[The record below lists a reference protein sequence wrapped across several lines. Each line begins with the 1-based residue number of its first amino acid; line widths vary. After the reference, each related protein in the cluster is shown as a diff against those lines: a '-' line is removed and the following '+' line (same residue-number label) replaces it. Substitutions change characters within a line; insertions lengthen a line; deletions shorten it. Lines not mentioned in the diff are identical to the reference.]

1 MRPRRATACTGRT
14 EVYSR
19 VTGFY
24 RPVDAWNAGKQQE
37 FADRRTYDMGQW
49 LVRSEDAEPPA
60 GGASAR
66 AANAHP

>member
-1 MRPRRATACTGRT
+1 MKPRRAATCTGRT

-37 FADRRTYDMGQW
+37 FADRRTYDMGPW
-49 LVRSEDAEPPA
+49 LTREAKCAKKSDGLAD
-60 GGASAR
+60 
-66 AANAHP
+66 